1 MKASSRNHRPQVTIE
16 TLAALL
22 LLIVLTALTVLLI
35 VSTGRTFKKIV
46 DTGDTAG
53 SLRTSLAF
61 ISTKVRQAEGK
72 VEVRMSPFGQNALV
86 ITNTVAGAKY
96 EDWVFFYGNELREAQ
111 IGPSAKLV
119 PASSEF
125 IAALDSLT
133 IEQDGR
139 KIYLS
144 ASKKQ
149 GTSGAVQTDT
159 LTLAL
164 RTDSSGE

>member
-1 MKASSRNHRPQVTIE
+1 MKSSSTTRRPQLRIE

-35 VSTGRTFKKIV
+35 VSTGRTYKKIV
-46 DTGDTAG
+46 NTGDTAG

-61 ISTKVRQAEGK
+61 ISTKVRQAEGT

-86 ITNTVAGAKY
+86 LTNTVAGTKF
-96 EDWVFFYGNELREAQ
+96 EDWIFFYNNELREAQ
-111 IGPSAKLV
+111 IGPSVKLA

-125 IAALDSLT
+125 IANLDSLS

-139 KIYLS
+139 KIHLT
-144 ASKKQ
+144 ATKKQ
-149 GTSGAVQTDT
+149 GTSGTVQADT
-159 LTLAL
+159 LTLSL